1 MNFLPLANFLPNT
14 INSRMRQMSATI
26 AGTNANAVKVNGI
39 AKATDAIRE
48 ALLPALMKPIRP
60 PANNIA
66 I

>member
-1 MNFLPLANFLPNT
+1 
-14 INSRMRQMSATI
+14 MSATI